1 MNGPDPRS
9 GDDAAAEYDVMT
21 AEPMGG
27 DDDEGFEWDANEMSR
42 GQGEAESEPLDDLDE
57 EDDDEEELEAE
68 PEDEDD
74 GQDEDEDEEGEDEG
88 EEDDGIEPIEPPSNW
103 PAGEKQWFKA
113 LPPQMQQ
120 AYMARA
126 QHMVADYT
134 RKTQAL
140 AQRGRQIESLERV
153 IAPHVQN
160 WRLNGMHPDQAI
172 GQLIEL
178 SDFASRDPKGF
189 IQYFSKLRG
198 VDLQSFNQ
206 EQEYIDP
213 QVAALQ
219 RPVAE
224 VQAQLNQLRQHLQQ
238 SQIQQQQ
245 QAYSAAFN
253 STNAALDDIAQQADE
268 TGRPLYPFFNE
279 VEGDMA
285 ALIESGYARSIPEAY
300 SKAVKLNDQVRAKIA
315 ARSRQEQNARMRE
328 QTQRARRAASSL
340 TGASNASNG
349 AYSNGDMSLRDTLN
363 AAWQG
368 NL

>member
-1 MNGPDPRS
+1 MNGPEPRGS
-9 GDDAAAEYDVMT
+9 DDAAAEYDVMT

-27 DDDEGFEWDANEMSR
+27 GDDEGFEWDANELAR
-42 GQGEAESEPLDDLDE
+42 GQGEEESEPLDDLDE
-57 EDDDEEELEAE
+57 EADDDEEVLEADADDDE
-68 PEDEDD
+68 GDAPEEEDGEGEDEDD
-74 GQDEDEDEEGEDEG
+74 GV
-88 EEDDGIEPIEPPSNW
+88 EPIEPPSNW
-103 PAGEKQWFKA
+103 PANEKQFFKA
-113 LPPQMQQ
+113 LPPQLQQ

-140 AQRGRQIESLERV
+140 AQRGRQIEALERV
-153 IAPHVQN
+153 ISPHVQG

-172 GQLIEL
+172 AQLIEL
-178 SDFASRDPKGF
+178 SNFATNDPKGF
-189 IQYFSKLRG
+189 IKYFSNLRG
-198 VDLQSFNQ
+198 VDLNSFTQ
-206 EQEYIDP
+206 EQEYVDP

-224 VQAQLNQLRQHLQQ
+224 VQARLNQLTQQLQQ
-238 SQIQQQQ
+238 SQEQQQQ

-253 STNAALDDIAQQADE
+253 STNAALDDIASQTDQ
-268 TGRPLYPFFNE
+268 TGKPLYPFFNE

-285 ALIESGYARSIPEAY
+285 ALIESGYARSIPDAY
-300 SKAVKLNDQVRAKIA
+300 RKAVKLNEQVSAKIS
-315 ARSRQEQNARMRE
+315 ARSRAEENARARA

-340 TGASNASNG
+340 TGASSTGNG
-349 AYSNGDMSLRDTLN
+349 AFSSGDLSIRDTLN